1 MKHLE
6 MNLQNG
12 VILKEE
18 FPVGVYSKHK
28 NTLVISIPPHLIVT
42 DGESLKD
49 KNVFEYF
56 QEKYKEIVD
65 YVVDNKI
72 LTMSKLKIKHAA
84 HLDVGYMERD
94 TYKMKHV

>member
-1 MKHLE
+1 

-12 VILKEE
+12 VILKEK

-28 NTLVISIPPHLIVT
+28 NTLVISIPPQLIVT

-56 QEKYKEIVD
+56 QEKYKEIID
-65 YVVDNKI
+65 YVVDKKI
-72 LTMSKLKIKHAA
+72 LTRSKLKIKHATS
-84 HLDVGYMERD
+84 LNVGYMEHN
-94 TYKMKHV
+94 TYKLKHV